1 MKLQERSD
9 RTSGFLLLVLLIL
22 AIYSLRPLF
31 YYHGSERLSCEDPV
45 FVQIGGDV
53 RFPGVYAFC
62 NEVPLGELM
71 VRSGSLNKES
81 GRLTRLPDSDLSPG
95 ARVVLRCEGERCT
108 FSREEMIGFY
118 KLTLGIPLSLNTE
131 SGVGLTALPGIG
143 PALAREIVEER
154 ARRGG
159 FKSLEEVM
167 AVKGIGDR
175 VFSRIEAYLKL

>member
-1 MKLQERSD
+1 M
-9 RTSGFLLLVLLIL
+9 LLVLLIL

-31 YYHGSERLSCEDPV
+31 YYHGPERLSCEDPV

-62 NEVPLGELM
+62 KEVPLGELM
-71 VRSGSLNKES
+71 VRSGSLNKDS
-81 GRLTRLPDSDLSPG
+81 RRLTRMPGSDLPPG
-95 ARVVLRCEGERCT
+95 ARVVLRCEGETCT

-143 PALAREIVEER
+143 PTLAGNIVEER
-154 ARRGG
+154 SRRGG

-167 AVKGIGDR
+167 VVKGIGDR
-175 VFSRIEAYLKL
+175 VFSRIEPYLKL